1 MANNTGFAAFDLFVD
16 EMRAYLATAPDGL
29 ERWQGAVGILRRL
42 ITDREFRSAALDWV
56 SPGGNLVLYED
67 ADFGFVVNA
76 LIKGAGSRGS
86 VHDHGVGYTVYGC
99 LHGNETITH
108 FERVDGGPQEP
119 ATAELRQVKAFE
131 IFSGDIDLVPPWAPH
146 LEKNGPAKTVAIVLR
161 SNKPGTFVQNRFDL
175 ETRAVEQTRGPAQVP
190 FDMASGKVR

>member
-1 MANNTGFAAFDLFVD
+1 MVTDTGFVAFDRFVG
-16 EMRAYLATAPDGL
+16 EMHAYLATASDEL
-29 ERWQGAVGILRRL
+29 ARWQGTVAIFRRL

-67 ADFGFVVNA
+67 PAFGFVVNA
-76 LIKGAGSRGS
+76 LVKSAGSRGS
-86 VHDHGVGYTVYGC
+86 VHDHGAGYTVYGC

-108 FERVDGGPQEP
+108 FERVDDGPQEP
-119 ATAELRQVKAFE
+119 ATAELRRVKSFE

-146 LEKNGPAKTVAIVLR
+146 SARNGPAKTIAIVLR

-175 ETRAVEQTRGPAQVP
+175 ETGAVEQTHGPTQVP
-190 FDMASGKVR
+190 FDMASGTVR